1 MKRSILLAVL
11 FMSLITN
18 GYFAHHAFAEF
29 MTLDNTE
36 LLGSGEFGVVA
47 YGPATL
53 ARSQA
58 ANDGVI
64 FNFSGLTGSG
74 TGVKDDYP
82 VTDHG
87 QILPS
92 HGNGDFSNIGTYD
105 ILVTNND
112 NQNIAFSLFINT
124 GFTGPS
130 GIPSN
135 DVTNNTF
142 WNSPWID
149 IAPNQTE
156 HIKFKFNDAIPW
168 SIEDNKDPHTQGT
181 NGTPTAINTTDH
193 TEVSAIGF
201 QVADFTGS
209 NPNGAITI
217 NQFMS
222 PTPGELVLMKGN
234 LNSVLD
240 TLPTDMRPSNPSG
253 WLKYN
258 NTLGALGL
266 AGEINLTGL
275 APNHDYLFSFEGVPN
290 GIHMSADEL
299 AAAGIS
305 YNDNGRW
312 TTPGGVWTASASGD
326 YGEFQ
331 GMEVLFVDFLQITT
345 DANGDFYDTFFFNA
359 AGNMAPGWYETR
371 FIVKDAQSWTIHDYT
386 GGWRNEILFA
396 NNLDFDP
403 PSVPEPATMLLL
415 GLGLV
420 GLAGMRRKF
429 QK

>member
-1 MKRSILLAVL
+1 MKRSTLLAAL
-11 FMSLITN
+11 FLSLITN
-18 GYFAHHAFAEF
+18 GYFAHHASAEF
-29 MTLDNTE
+29 MTLYNTE

-47 YGPATL
+47 YGPATFT
-53 ARSQA
+53 RSKA

-82 VTDHG
+82 VANHG

-92 HGNGDFSNIGTYD
+92 HGNGDFSNINTYE

-112 NQNIAFSLFINT
+112 DKNIAFSLFINT

-130 GIPSN
+130 GNPSN
-135 DVTNNTF
+135 DPTNDTF

-149 IAPNQTE
+149 IAPKQTE
-156 HIKFKFNDAIPW
+156 QIVFKFNNALPW
-168 SIEDNKDPHTQGT
+168 SIGDNKLPHTLGT
-181 NGTPTAINTTDH
+181 DGTATAINAFDNA
-193 TEVSAIGF
+193 EVSAVGF

-222 PTPGELVLMKGN
+222 PTPGKLDLMKGN
-234 LNSVLD
+234 LNTVLNS
-240 TLPTDMRPSNPSG
+240 LPAGMRPSNPSG
-253 WLKYN
+253 WLKYD

-266 AGEINLTGL
+266 AGEIKLTGL

-312 TTPGGVWTASASGD
+312 TTPGGFWTASASGD

-331 GMEVLFVDFLQITT
+331 GMEVLFVDFLKITT
-345 DANGDFYDTFFFNA
+345 DADGNFYDTFFFNA

-371 FIVKDAQSWTIHDYT
+371 FIVKDAHSWTIHDYT

-403 PSVPEPATMLLL
+403 PSSVPEPSSLLL
-415 GLGLV
+415 TVLGIL
-420 GLAGMRRKF
+420 GMGIFKKR
-429 QK
+429 